1 MIFRASSKSEEVL
14 RGGLRKIVKFGLG
27 AFTEDRSVA
36 LVLFPVGFRGG
47 KVNREP
53 EGKAIIAIFGHWKKS
68 LQVWILCG
76 EIW

>member
-27 AFTEDRSVA
+27 AFAEDRSVA

-47 KVNREP
+47 KSE
-53 EGKAIIAIFGHWKKS
+53 S
-68 LQVWILCG
+68 
-76 EIW
+76 